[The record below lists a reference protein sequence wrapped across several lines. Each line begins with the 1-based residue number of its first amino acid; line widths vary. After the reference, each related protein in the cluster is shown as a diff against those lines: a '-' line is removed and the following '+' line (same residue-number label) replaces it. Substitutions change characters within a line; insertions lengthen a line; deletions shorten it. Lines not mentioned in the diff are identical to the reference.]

1 MAPIRMS
8 SESFGPRD
16 YDTPEEASE
25 SINLLY
31 NSAELVDDKGV
42 AHTNTPSNIRSLTE
56 SGREVTVRN
65 QLSKEEIGTV
75 RDEE

>member
-1 MAPIRMS
+1 MS
-8 SESFGPRD
+8 SEFFGPRD

-25 SINLLY
+25 NINLLY
-31 NSAELVDDKGV
+31 NSAELVDDKGMS
-42 AHTNTPSNIRSLTE
+42 HSNTPSNIRSLIE
-56 SGREVTVRN
+56 SGREVTIRN